1 MLTLYFND
9 FKSLTIPPFKL
20 AVNIIIIIIMQTTS
34 RVK

>member
-1 MLTLYFND
+1 MLTLYFSD

-20 AVNIIIIIIMQTTS
+20 AVNIIIIMQTTA